1 MFPVGREKTWVV
13 KQAQKV
19 KEGNMKNEKEEISSP
34 SGLQCNV
41 FPYPL
46 RICGNGV
53 LPRCQNSYA
62 LCLNCCCQ
70 SLENN

>member
-19 KEGNMKNEKEEISSP
+19 KEGNMKSEKEEISSP

-41 FPYPL
+41 FSVSTQNMWEWGAPSVPKL
-46 RICGNGV
+46 ICFVFKLLLSKLG
-53 LPRCQNSYA
+53 
-62 LCLNCCCQ
+62 
-70 SLENN
+70 E